1 MSPIINSKIDI
12 EVNKEHPF
20 LEILKKILYPVSL
33 ELRKFSSK
41 NLRIREK
48 NFGNSGS
55 RTPSIS
61 PFEAKNFIFHFTRE
75 AINKKWPWCWWNS
88 LFQKTGRVKPV
99 LWGWGWTCIE
109 SRRKVEQGRS
119 SKSQWHGVVDIV

>member
-12 EVNKEHPF
+12 EVKKEHPF
-20 LEILKKILYPVSL
+20 LGILKKILYPVSL

-48 NFGNSGS
+48 NFGNPGS
-55 RTPSIS
+55 RTPSVS
-61 PFEAKNFIFHFTRE
+61 PFEAKNFILYFTRE

-88 LFQKTGRVKPV
+88 LFHVFYTFISQSIKGRFKSPYTGDILAPTRCDQKHRFMSTF
-99 LWGWGWTCIE
+99 
-109 SRRKVEQGRS
+109 
-119 SKSQWHGVVDIV
+119 